1 MLCKM
6 HERQQITGGD
16 LDGPMTLTAAIKPE
30 VAKRIYPESS
40 VAGRAN
46 ILMVPNLEAANMLVR
61 QLAHLSHAEIAG
73 IVLGCKV
80 PVILSNPTDG
90 ARTRVA
96 SVALARL
103 LVKA

>member
-1 MLCKM
+1 M
-6 HERQQITGGD
+6 HDGNEAADD
-16 LDGPMTLTAAIKPE
+16 LDA
-30 VAKRIYPESS
+30 VVVRKRRKGIY
-40 VAGRAN
+40 V
-46 ILMVPNLEAANMLVR
+46 LPNLEAANMLVR